1 MRIQQRRTLG
11 NVRAGQLIAR
21 ARPPVSD
28 TRLGKPDDDAKA
40 DEDGGLQQQRHP
52 GLGEEPAKKPEP
64 PKQLD
69 LLGLD
74 SDDTDTIADKHAM
87 DRAGAT
93 GTLIRAHAIN
103 QGRSADMLP
112 DF

>member
-1 MRIQQRRTLG
+1 MNWRGCCAHGRRFLG
-11 NVRAGQLIAR
+11 AIDFFQGFDRHG
-21 ARPPVSD
+21 
-28 TRLGKPDDDAKA
+28 PDDLAFRIVEHVEKPSIGSCRIESPKGA
-40 DEDGGLQQQRHP
+40 AGLTPMVTLKSKREI
-52 GLGEEPAKKPEP
+52 GEK
-64 PKQLD
+64 
-69 LLGLD
+69 
-74 SDDTDTIADKHAM
+74 I

>member
-1 MRIQQRRTLG
+1 MSRH
-11 NVRAGQLIAR
+11 
-21 ARPPVSD
+21 RPSVY
-28 TRLGKPDDDAKA
+28 TAHLFL
-40 DEDGGLQQQRHP
+40 DGS
-52 GLGEEPAKKPEP
+52 
-64 PKQLD
+64 
-69 LLGLD
+69 LGLD

>member
-1 MRIQQRRTLG
+1 MISHGAIRTKGHRLTAAATHIQMVET
-11 NVRAGQLIAR
+11 
-21 ARPPVSD
+21 
-28 TRLGKPDDDAKA
+28 
-40 DEDGGLQQQRHP
+40 QRHP